1 MKSKTFKLFLILS
14 ITFLYS
20 SKDAIAEV
28 YTDKKEG
35 KDTTRTTVYVSIPIP
50 TPILVPVPAKIEK
63 DKDNSNRKRT
73 RIVYD
78 FNKKKVAEDK
88 LIRVKENGEVQVEIK
103 NFNQLRY
110 QLSVQ
115 DSSFNIFT
123 SDPDKFLE
131 KIYLIK
137 SYPSKELEMEQKKNN
152 SRTFQGSTNTSG
164 TKTPTKVDTLTT
176 SAKDSYNSYVKFFN
190 AFKNINSIYSYACQL
205 EVLNKNSIASLVKDN
220 FLSRIYSKEPFS
232 IYTIFSGDIQTKH
245 DELFCEVKEIRN
257 KIQLTIEY
265 KENKT
270 KDIDED
276 ISKIKTNIQL
286 YKGATKNKSLKKEED
301 SLIKKENEKD
311 AIVTD
316 IYNLKQIMSPLSELI
331 KMVDTSSRYI
341 NESLDKYSQIQNALK
356 TPSYYVSESYRV
368 TKDIH
373 CLNIYKYDMNTKKSS
388 KHDKITIELKNALRF
403 STPSGVFLTGLYDE
417 KFTTVSK
424 DTTIET
430 VVINSSGISEKA
442 KSNKTY
448 TAMYPSR
455 NRHISFGAMIYI
467 SAHTCNSKYTNIGG
481 FLGAGAIF
489 NDNTKIAAAAGGT
502 IILGRNQRCF
512 INIGMATSQVDRLD
526 RPYKTKTFYDIN
538 PSTLPISK
546 VWRYSWMVGVA
557 WEIIK

>member
-14 ITFLYS
+14 IAFLYG

-28 YTDKKEG
+28 YTDKKER
-35 KDTTRTTVYVSIPIP
+35 KDTTRTTAS
-50 TPILVPVPAKIEK
+50 AKIEK
-63 DKDNSNRKRT
+63 DKDSSSRKRT

-78 FNKKKVAEDK
+78 FNKKEVVKDR
-88 LIRVKENGEVQVEIK
+88 LTRVKENGEVQVEIN

-110 QLSVQ
+110 LLSVQ

-137 SYPSKELEMEQKKNN
+137 SYPRKSLEQEQSKDSSGNKSTDYGKSEKKAIQPY
-152 SRTFQGSTNTSG
+152 S
-164 TKTPTKVDTLTT
+164 LTE

-286 YKGATKNKSLKKEED
+286 YKGATKNKSLEKEED

-356 TPSYYVSESYRV
+356 TPSFYVSESYRV

>member
-14 ITFLYS
+14 IAFLFG

-28 YTDKKEG
+28 YTDKKER
-35 KDTTRTTVYVSIPIP
+35 KDTTRTTAS
-50 TPILVPVPAKIEK
+50 AKIEK
-63 DKDNSNRKRT
+63 DKDSSSRKRT

-78 FNKKKVAEDK
+78 FNKKEVVKDR
-88 LIRVKENGEVQVEIK
+88 LTRVKENGEVQVEIN

-110 QLSVQ
+110 LLSVQ

-137 SYPSKELEMEQKKNN
+137 SYPSKSLEQEQSKDSSRNKSTDYGKSEKKAIQPY
-152 SRTFQGSTNTSG
+152 S
-164 TKTPTKVDTLTT
+164 LTE

-356 TPSYYVSESYRV
+356 TPSFYVSESYRV

-403 STPSGVFLTGLYDE
+403 STPTGVFLTGLYDE